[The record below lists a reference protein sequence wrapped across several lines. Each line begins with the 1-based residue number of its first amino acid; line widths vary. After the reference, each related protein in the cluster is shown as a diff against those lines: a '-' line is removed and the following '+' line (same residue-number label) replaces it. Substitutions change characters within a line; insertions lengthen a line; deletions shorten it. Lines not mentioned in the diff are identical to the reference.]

1 MIFLLVALLPLVV
14 AQNQACTYGRDSGD
28 SSCGQLGGQ
37 RFYFD
42 SRTKLCQPFYYKGC
56 NGNGNRFS
64 SRAECVSTCSNVTI
78 PSSSSS
84 DGHSSSLIRVLCAA
98 GNVAANDRN
107 GPLSCDKCPHGY
119 ECQNGI
125 CCGTREYTCSL
136 GYDAGRFPISGSHV
150 PMYFYNKDYKN
161 CMLFTY
167 YGSEGNPNTFPDY
180 NQCRKFCV

>member
-150 PMYFYNKDYKN
+150 PI
-161 CMLFTY
+161 
-167 YGSEGNPNTFPDY
+167 
-180 NQCRKFCV
+180 KFCV